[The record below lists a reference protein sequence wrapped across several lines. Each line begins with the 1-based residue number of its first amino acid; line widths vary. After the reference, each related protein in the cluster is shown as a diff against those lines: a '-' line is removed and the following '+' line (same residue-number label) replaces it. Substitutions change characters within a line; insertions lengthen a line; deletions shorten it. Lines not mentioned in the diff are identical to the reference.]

1 TLSFAPHRYQRRTS
15 ERARAIEYWP
25 GTTPPTRVGPPICE
39 FTRYVRPRVATSGA
53 RSHRPWPS
61 GSACAR
67 RGQSGPPAGPA
78 PSSEPDPHTTRDW
91 DRRRSRRWPGNYE
104 KLASRGCPSVW
115 LKTTFTKPYSP
126 CSEGYSRA
134 PTRSMELFPWWIQV
148 EPSARGWPAKARN
161 TPSTSHRVQSVEP
174 VTQPPENLCGTG
186 QQPGGFQGGD
196 GKQQPR
202 KWYPRR
208 RCEHRLRSHQ
218 LPPPGRSPL
227 GRAIRRCRQHGH

>member
-1 TLSFAPHRYQRRTS
+1 MDRTGTLELEPLSFAPHRHQRRTS

-39 FTRYVRPRVATSGA
+39 FTRYLRPRGATSGA
-53 RSHRPWPS
+53 RSHHLWPS

-67 RGQSGPPAGPA
+67 RGQSGPPAGPT

-126 CSEGYSRA
+126 RSEGYSRA
-134 PTRSMELFPWWIQV
+134 PTRSRDLIQWWIQA
-148 EPSARGWPAKARN
+148 EPWC
-161 TPSTSHRVQSVEP
+161 SHK
-174 VTQPPENLCGTG
+174 
-186 QQPGGFQGGD
+186 GF
-196 GKQQPR
+196 
-202 KWYPRR
+202 
-208 RCEHRLRSHQ
+208 
-218 LPPPGRSPL
+218 L
-227 GRAIRRCRQHGH
+227 GSNQ

>member
-53 RSHRPWPS
+53 RSPRLWPS

-67 RGQSGPPAGPA
+67 RGQSGPPAGPT

-104 KLASRGCPSVW
+104 KLASRGCPS
-115 LKTTFTKPYSP
+115 LRMKPTLDKSYSP
-126 CSEGYSRA
+126 CSEGYSRV
-134 PTRSMELFPWWIQV
+134 PTRSMELFPWWIQA
-148 EPSARGWPAKARN
+148 EAPGI
-161 TPSTSHRVQSVEP
+161 HCGDDLGQFRV
-174 VTQPPENLCGTG
+174 
-186 QQPGGFQGGD
+186 GGFQQCQAFAGPLGGQ
-196 GKQQPR
+196 GGVRQATR
-202 KWYPRR
+202 
-208 RCEHRLRSHQ
+208 
-218 LPPPGRSPL
+218 RSP
-227 GRAIRRCRQHGH
+227 G